1 MHVERCMNILIPGF
15 ETHANIVL
23 KDKVNRSE
31 LDDML
36 SDKADKQHVVAQED
50 RVTDIENRFDEL
62 ELNHSEFSEE
72 MRGRMDQLVEQMA
85 AVAAHKAEVPEP
97 TAPKETII
105 HVEKKFGGGDLIAQK
120 LAQVGN

>member
-15 ETHANIVL
+15 ETHAKIVL

-36 SDKADKQHVVAQED
+36 ADKADKQHVVAQEE
-50 RVTDIENRFDEL
+50 RVQEIENRFDEL

-72 MRGRMDQLVEQMA
+72 MRGRMDQLVE
-85 AVAAHKAEVPEP
+85 
-97 TAPKETII
+97 
-105 HVEKKFGGGDLIAQK
+105 
-120 LAQVGN
+120 